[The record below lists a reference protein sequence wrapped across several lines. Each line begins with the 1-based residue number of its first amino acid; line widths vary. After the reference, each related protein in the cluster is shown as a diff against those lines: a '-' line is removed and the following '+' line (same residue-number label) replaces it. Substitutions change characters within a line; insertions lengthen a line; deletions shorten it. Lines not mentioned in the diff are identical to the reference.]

1 LAHIRE
7 LLAVPSLTGMTRTL
21 VRDTIHVTDVGASK
35 MRLLWTVITVRRDW
49 ETTQMPR
56 REQPSEVTYHG
67 LREAP
72 DTSAVTTAALTAFAS
87 TYPDLKLQPLVIV
100 IAAYN
105 EAENIG
111 AVLDEVPEQI
121 ADVPVS
127 LLVIDDGSTDNT
139 GEVAKRHGALVCTLA
154 ANRGHGVA
162 LRLGYRISR
171 EGGAEYIGT
180 LDGDGQ
186 WDPADLPRMVR
197 LLEAGQADFVLGSR
211 QLGQTENTDTF
222 RNLGVKFFARMIGA
236 LTHTHLSDTS
246 SGLRLMRAELTGT
259 VTQTQPQYQT
269 SELLIGAL
277 LQGYRV
283 AEVPTVMR
291 QRMSGVSKKGRNL
304 AYGLRY
310 ARVIV
315 QTYLRE
321 RSASG
326 QHAVAVQQPAATEAP
341 APPAP
346 PAAVL
351 PATDAVAA
359 DPQATAASQP
369 GSN

>member
-1 LAHIRE
+1 M
-7 LLAVPSLTGMTRTL
+7 S
-21 VRDTIHVTDVGASK
+21 
-35 MRLLWTVITVRRDW
+35 
-49 ETTQMPR
+49 R
-56 REQPSEVTYHG
+56 REQPADVTYHG

-72 DTSAVTTAALTAFAS
+72 DTTRVTGAALTTFAA
-87 TYPDLKLQPLVIV
+87 TYPDLKLQPLVVV

-105 EAENIG
+105 EAANIG

-139 GEVAKRHGALVCTLA
+139 TEVAQRHGALVCTLS

-162 LRLGYRISR
+162 LRLGYRIAR
-171 EGGAEYIGT
+171 EGGARYIAT

-186 WDPADLPRMVR
+186 WDPADLPAMVTI
-197 LLEAGQADFVLGSR
+197 LEADRADFVIGSR
-211 QLGQTENTDTF
+211 ELGQTENTDTF
-222 RNLGVKFFARMIGA
+222 RNVGVKFFALLISQ
-236 LTHTHLSDTS
+236 LTRCKLTDTS

-291 QRMSGVSKKGRNL
+291 QRMSGESKKGRNL

-310 ARVIV
+310 ARVIGN
-315 QTYLRE
+315 TYLRE
-321 RSASG
+321 RRAAG
-326 QHAVAVQQPAATEAP
+326 QA
-341 APPAP
+341 
-346 PAAVL
+346 
-351 PATDAVAA
+351 
-359 DPQATAASQP
+359 P
-369 GSN
+369 GSVMQRQGAGPAS

>member
-1 LAHIRE
+1 M
-7 LLAVPSLTGMTRTL
+7 S
-21 VRDTIHVTDVGASK
+21 
-35 MRLLWTVITVRRDW
+35 
-49 ETTQMPR
+49 R
-56 REQPSEVTYHG
+56 REQPADVTYHG

-72 DTSAVTTAALTAFAS
+72 DTARVTGAALTTFGT
-87 TYPDLKLQPLVIV
+87 TYPDLKLQPLVVV

-105 EAENIG
+105 EAANIG

-121 ADVPVS
+121 SDVPVS

-139 GEVAKRHGALVCTLA
+139 TEVAQRHGALVCTLS

-162 LRLGYRISR
+162 LRLGYRIAR
-171 EGGAEYIGT
+171 EGGARYIGT

-186 WDPADLPRMVR
+186 WDPADLPAMVTI
-197 LLEAGQADFVLGSR
+197 LESDRADFVIGSR
-211 QLGQTENTDTF
+211 ELGKTENTDAF
-222 RNLGVKFFARMIGA
+222 RNMGVKLFARLISQ
-236 LTHTHLSDTS
+236 LTDCKLTDTS

-291 QRMSGVSKKGRNL
+291 QRMSGESKKGRNL

-310 ARVIV
+310 ARVIGN
-315 QTYLRE
+315 TYLRE
-321 RSASG
+321 RRASG
-326 QHAVAVQQPAATEAP
+326 QTQT
-341 APPAP
+341 
-346 PAAVL
+346 AVL
-351 PATDAVAA
+351 RQHPGADTPAR
-359 DPQATAASQP
+359 
-369 GSN
+369 

>member
-1 LAHIRE
+1 MPSRE
-7 LLAVPSLTGMTRTL
+7 HPA
-21 VRDTIHVTDVGASK
+21 
-35 MRLLWTVITVRRDW
+35 
-49 ETTQMPR
+49 
-56 REQPSEVTYHG
+56 EVSYHG

-72 DTSAVTTAALTAFAS
+72 DTTAITGAALSAFAA
-87 TYPDLKLQPLVIV
+87 TYSDLKLQPLVVV

-105 EAENIG
+105 EADNIG

-127 LLVIDDGSTDNT
+127 LLVIDDGSADATTD
-139 GEVAKRHGALVCTLA
+139 VALRHGALVCTLA

-162 LRLGYRISR
+162 LRLGYRIARDS
-171 EGGAEYIGT
+171 GARYIAT

-186 WDPADLPRMVR
+186 WDPADLPAMVQI
-197 LLEAGQADFVLGSR
+197 LEADGADFVIGSR
-211 QLGQTENTDTF
+211 ELGKTENTDAF
-222 RNLGVKFFARMIGA
+222 RNVGVKFFAWVISR
-236 LTHTHLSDTS
+236 LTHCRLSDTS
-246 SGLRLMRAELTGT
+246 SGLRLMRAEMTGV

-291 QRMSGVSKKGRNL
+291 QRLSGVSKKGRNL

-310 ARVIV
+310 ARVIG

-321 RSASG
+321 RR
-326 QHAVAVQQPAATEAP
+326 
-341 APPAP
+341 
-346 PAAVL
+346 
-351 PATDAVAA
+351 
-359 DPQATAASQP
+359 TAARRPGPARSADNAAPVSQ
-369 GSN
+369 SHSR

>member
-1 LAHIRE
+1 MSR
-7 LLAVPSLTGMTRTL
+7 RTPPA
-21 VRDTIHVTDVGASK
+21 D
-35 MRLLWTVITVRRDW
+35 
-49 ETTQMPR
+49 
-56 REQPSEVTYHG
+56 VTYHG

-72 DTSAVTTAALTAFAS
+72 DTAQVTGAALAAFTA
-87 TYPDLKLQPLVIV
+87 TYPDLKLQPLVVV

-105 EAENIG
+105 EAANIG

-127 LLVIDDGSTDNT
+127 LLVIDDGSTDDT
-139 GEVAKRHGALVCTLA
+139 SEVARRHSALVCTLA

-162 LRLGYRISR
+162 LRLGYRIARDS
-171 EGGAEYIGT
+171 GARYIAT

-186 WDPADLPRMVR
+186 WDPADLPAMVQIM
-197 LLEAGQADFVLGSR
+197 EADRADFVLGSR
-211 QLGQTENTDTF
+211 ELGRTENTDAL
-222 RNLGVKFFARMIGA
+222 RNLGVKFFAFAISV
-236 LTHTHLSDTS
+236 LTSSRLTDTS

-259 VTQTQPQYQT
+259 VPQTQPQYQT

-291 QRMSGVSKKGRNL
+291 QRLSGESKKGRNL

-310 ARVIV
+310 ARVIG

-321 RSASG
+321 RRAVG
-326 QHAVAVQQPAATEAP
+326 QRRTADAQRQAGSSTPAR
-341 APPAP
+341 
-346 PAAVL
+346 
-351 PATDAVAA
+351 
-359 DPQATAASQP
+359 
-369 GSN
+369 